1 MNPVSRTLRWA
12 LWTAMVLGCAASG
25 LAAQVW
31 PKTTYLRPHGACR
44 GTTVNVEIHGTN
56 LGDAR
61 ELLVRSAPGYPT
73 STARDIEVLALKSV
87 KDSTVLATLRV
98 APDARLG
105 TRQLRVRTAHGVS
118 GIEFFRIGTRPHVA
132 EREDNDAPE
141 TAQKIEL
148 ESCIDGSLQSGDIDW
163 FEVDIDRPLR
173 LRIEVLGVRLG
184 DAPIDPRLVIVD
196 ADGAQLR
203 DVDDTMFGR
212 MDPLAYVDV
221 ERPGRVRFAVRDTGW
236 RGATT
241 GADYCVE
248 VGTFARPRLSKPLAV
263 RPGTTAT
270 LRLLGDGADS
280 DDVGLNEIRVPSDAL
295 ERSGGLG
302 LMAVHP
308 FATSN
313 LPWSTRIESPARAA
327 PTPLHVRVS
336 DLATTFERDPEAEAD
351 VPAVPCAFEG
361 CIERPRE
368 ADRLRFRGKKGDR
381 LRIQVVARIL
391 RSPLDAVIS
400 IRKPRDRVIASSDDT
415 GTSVDPVLDVTL
427 PSDGA
432 YEVTITDRIRSGG
445 PLHRYRVEVDRVKRR
460 PYARVLPPGRNEDH
474 AIAIP
479 RGGRSGFRVVTSGL
493 EAGTRCRLE
502 GLPPGC
508 TSEVCTVERGASILG
523 FVIHARPDA
532 GLSYASLGLSVSAP
546 GEDAWQPLRIWQ
558 VSDLVR
564 VTNNQPYLRT
574 IETEL
579 PAAVV
584 EELPFDI
591 KVVAPS
597 EPLVRGEA
605 ISLSVRARP
614 AKGFGETLRLR
625 VLQAP
630 PGISAGTTSLRASE
644 KASEKEREAQLELRA
659 NESAAIGTFGIHV
672 MARVYGR
679 GGFYE
684 CASDVV
690 KLRIVAKPEAEVG
703 TK

>member
-1 MNPVSRTLRWA
+1 MNRMSRVGRWA
-12 LWTAMVLGCAASG
+12 LATAVVFGVPIHA

-44 GTTVNVEIHGTN
+44 GTTVKVEIHGTN

-61 ELLVRSAPGYPT
+61 ELLIRSAPGYPAST
-73 STARDIEVLALKSV
+73 SRDIEVLALQSV

-105 TRQLRVRTAHGVS
+105 TRQLRVRTTRGVS
-118 GIEFFRIGTRPHVA
+118 GIELFRIGTRPHVA

-141 TAQKIEL
+141 RAQVVAL

-163 FEVDIDRPLR
+163 FEVDVDRPIRLR
-173 LRIEVLGVRLG
+173 LEVLGVRLG
-184 DAPIDPRLVIVD
+184 DAPIDPRLLIVD
-196 ADGAQLR
+196 ADGVQVS
-203 DVDDTMFGR
+203 DVDDTVFGR
-212 MDPLAYVDV
+212 MDPVAHVDV
-221 ERPGRVRFAVRDTGW
+221 DRPGRVRFAVRDTGW
-236 RGATT
+236 RGATA
-241 GADYCVE
+241 GADYCVV
-248 VGTFARPRLSKPLAV
+248 VGTFARPRLSHPLAV

-270 LRLLGDGADS
+270 LRLLGDGPDS
-280 DDVGLNEIRVPSDAL
+280 DENGVNEIRVPSDAL

-302 LMAVHP
+302 LLAVHP
-308 FATSN
+308 FTTSN
-313 LPWSTRIESPARAA
+313 LPWSTRIESPARVA

-336 DLATTFERDPEAEAD
+336 DLATTFESDGEDDAVSPS
-351 VPAVPCAFEG
+351 VPCAFEG

-381 LRIQVVARIL
+381 LRIQVVARAL

-427 PSDGA
+427 PSDGD
-432 YEVTITDRIRSGG
+432 YEVTVTDRIRSGG
-445 PLHRYRVEVDRVKRR
+445 PLHRYRVEIDRVQRR
-460 PYARVLPPGRNEDH
+460 PYARLLPPGRNEDH
-474 AIAIP
+474 AISTP
-479 RGGRSGFRVVTSGL
+479 RGGRAGFLVVTSGL
-493 EAGTRCRLE
+493 DAGTRCRLE

-508 TSEVCTVERGASILG
+508 SSAECTIERGASILG

-532 GLSYASLGLSVSAP
+532 ELAYASLGFSVAPP
-546 GEDAWQPLRIWQ
+546 GEDTWKPLRIWQ

-579 PAAVV
+579 PMSVV
-584 EELPFDI
+584 EDLPFGI
-591 KVVAPS
+591 EVVAPP
-597 EPLVRGEA
+597 EPLARGGA
-605 ISLSVRARP
+605 ISLSVHAKP
-614 AKGFGETLRLR
+614 DKGFGETLRLR
-625 VLQAP
+625 VLQTP
-630 PGISAGTTSLRASE
+630 PGISAGTTSLRASDGRGA
-644 KASEKEREAQLELRA
+644 KLELRA
-659 NESAAIGTFGIHV
+659 NESAAIGACGIHI

-690 KLRIVAKPEAEVG
+690 TLRVVAKPATEVG